1 MAFVRAGGL
10 VVHYD
15 LTGPEGAPVIMF
27 SNSLG
32 TNFHVWDPQAAALAG
47 RFRVLR
53 YDMRGHGLTD
63 CPPAGDGGYTIDGL
77 AQDAIALLDALSVDR
92 VHFCGLSIG
101 GMVGQR
107 FAAAAPERVI
117 SLALCDTA
125 SRIGPASRWD
135 DRIVA
140 VSKGGIEA
148 VAEAVL
154 KVWFT
159 QDFLSNQPEAARGYA
174 NMLIRTPVPG
184 YIGCCIAVRDADL
197 HADDVSIKCPTL
209 VVVGDQDQSTPPA
222 AARELVQAIHG
233 ARLEIIA
240 GAAHI
245 PTAEQ
250 PAALNRLLSE
260 FFSAHAAAFESVP
273 KRRRV

>member
-15 LTGPEGAPVIMF
+15 MTGPAEAPVVMF

-32 TNFHVWDPQAAALAG
+32 TNFHVWDPQAEALSG
-47 RFRVLR
+47 RYRVLR

-63 CPPAGDGGYTIDGL
+63 CPPASDGGYTVARL
-77 AQDAIALLDALSVDR
+77 AEDAVTLLDALAIER

-107 FAAAAPERVI
+107 LAATVPDRVA
-117 SLALCDTA
+117 SLVLCDTA
-125 SRIGPASRWD
+125 SRIGPASRWN
-135 DRIVA
+135 DRIAA

-148 VAEAVL
+148 IAEAVL

-159 QDFLSNQPEAARGYA
+159 PDFLSRSADAAQGAR
-174 NMLIRTPVPG
+174 NRLVRTPAQG
-184 YIGCCIAVRDADL
+184 YIGCCAAVRDADL
-197 HADDVSIKCPTL
+197 REDDARIQCPTL
-209 VVVGDQDQSTPPA
+209 VVVGDQDPATSPA
-222 AARELVQAIHG
+222 AARELSEAIGG

-245 PTAEQ
+245 PTVEQ
-250 PAALNRLLSE
+250 PAALNRLLGD
-260 FFSAHAAAFESVP
+260 FLVAHAASAAEP